1 MHPGMAIPLSLDGYR
16 FHPGMEIAESRD
28 GIQGRRSMHPG
39 MAIAASLDGD
49 RFVLGW
55 RSMYPRIVISQAAH

>member
-1 MHPGMAIPLSLDGYR
+1 MHP
-16 FHPGMEIAESRD
+16 E
-28 GIQGRRSMHPG
+28 

-55 RSMYPRIVISQAAH
+55 RSMHPRIVIIHHGIAIITTRNGDRCIPGW